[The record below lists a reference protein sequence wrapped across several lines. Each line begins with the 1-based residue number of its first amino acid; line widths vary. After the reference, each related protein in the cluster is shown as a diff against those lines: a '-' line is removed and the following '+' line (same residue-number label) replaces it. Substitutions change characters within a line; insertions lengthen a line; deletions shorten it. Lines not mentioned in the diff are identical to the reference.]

1 MFSRKI
7 SSAMHIAIFVATTQ
21 VALGALISNNV
32 VSRNEQLRKMN
43 KALLSAL
50 REISVGQSEGWEVFH
65 EESNMFCKDSA
76 NRIGTPGW
84 NGLGFHDSFEHCAEA
99 CANFEGCKFAA
110 YRTDSG
116 RGQCNGWTADCI
128 LSENQPTRFFII
140 AKMNDDPAS
149 SATEESIEPSA
160 EEPPASIIQASSE
173 DSSGHEQFKLMV
185 KIAFDEV
192 KLLEEFKTKFVL
204 PALIRKAFHDAG
216 HFDQNNGEMRMG
228 CIQHFLT
235 GSAACP
241 QHANL
246 EEADSFVDAVM
257 AKVMPLFT
265 SFSSADAV
273 QLLGALAVDELA
285 QGTNTP
291 ILYDRIRTGR
301 ADPQASTCIDGKSMC
316 NNLPAFFTRHHAVD
330 DNDDILVS
338 LNDVWEKEI
347 DGKMISVNSLSK
359 REAVA
364 LIGAHTVGSVAFFG
378 AWVEQP
384 MIFDN
389 EYFLQLKRVKDWLDS
404 GGQFGD
410 LGHPFGSVRSNW
422 FIDSNKVEDSNAPF
436 AGVPIMMM
444 DSDLAL
450 VINAPELVEEY
461 STDLIKWRTD
471 FNDAY
476 VRMGEMGVTNEL
488 EPQLSSRRLLNRAAE
503 QLDEEYEFF
512 QNLQM
517 LREQQMKKIHAALEQ
532 K

>member
-1 MFSRKI
+1 M
-7 SSAMHIAIFVATTQ
+7 
-21 VALGALISNNV
+21 
-32 VSRNEQLRKMN
+32 
-43 KALLSAL
+43 
-50 REISVGQSEGWEVFH
+50 
-65 EESNMFCKDSA
+65 
-76 NRIGTPGW
+76 
-84 NGLGFHDSFEHCAEA
+84 
-99 CANFEGCKFAA
+99 
-110 YRTDSG
+110 
-116 RGQCNGWTADCI
+116 
-128 LSENQPTRFFII
+128 
-140 AKMNDDPAS
+140 
-149 SATEESIEPSA
+149 
-160 EEPPASIIQASSE
+160 
-173 DSSGHEQFKLMV
+173 
-185 KIAFDEV
+185 
-192 KLLEEFKTKFVL
+192 
-204 PALIRKAFHDAG
+204 
-216 HFDQNNGEMRMG
+216 
-228 CIQHFLT
+228 
-235 GSAACP
+235 
-241 QHANL
+241 
-246 EEADSFVDAVM
+246 
-257 AKVMPLFT
+257 
-265 SFSSADAV
+265 
-273 QLLGALAVDELA
+273 
-285 QGTNTP
+285 
-291 ILYDRIRTGR
+291 
-301 ADPQASTCIDGKSMC
+301 
-316 NNLPAFFTRHHAVD
+316 
-330 DNDDILVS
+330 
-338 LNDVWEKEI
+338 WEKEI